1 MDASSSS
8 LLPPCFSQRFS
19 GVFFFL
25 VIKKIIIPELMG
37 ALLKFFEIDLCIS
50 QLAAIVNAVG
60 PPPPFCGTPSV
71 CAATQ
76 HSVLLMFLRD
86 FSASCPTQKQLV
98 ACNRRRIW
106 LCLCGPVSKSAPEN
120 KFMIYRKH
128 MLRSLSI
135 HPSLSPSLSLSP
147 TTGNASLLQSFACC
161 CYCYC
166 CMLFSKCI
174 ICAISFSW
182 NFPL

>member
-1 MDASSSS
+1 MH
-8 LLPPCFSQRFS
+8 FT
-19 GVFFFL
+19 
-25 VIKKIIIPELMG
+25 
-37 ALLKFFEIDLCIS
+37 
-50 QLAAIVNAVG
+50 VG
-60 PPPPFCGTPSV
+60 CDCECSRCPSPFIGTPSV

-106 LCLCGPVSKSAPEN
+106 LRLCGPVSKSAPEN

-135 HPSLSPSLSLSP
+135 HPSLSPSLFLSP
-147 TTGNASLLQSFACC
+147 TTGNASLLQSPACC

-166 CMLFSKCI
+166 CMCFLSASFVQFPFLGISLYSFPI
-174 ICAISFSW
+174 IIAAITNNHSSSIGTW
-182 NFPL
+182 NGVWCE